1 MIGRLGGRFRVAEWK
16 EDYMGN
22 DFRVRGQREERV
34 LLSEV
39 GRRERCKDE
48 NGGRW
53 VVGVDVTEAPLWRS
67 NTTDSVTVI
76 ERRIG
81 SVYFDCSATWLSRQM
96 WCLHAMLDT
105 WQEALASTMR
115 TCICREWSTE
125 KQQAS

>member
-1 MIGRLGGRFRVAEWK
+1 MVGRLGGRFRVAEWK

-53 VVGVDVTEAPLWRS
+53 VVGVDVTEAPL
-67 NTTDSVTVI
+67 
-76 ERRIG
+76 
-81 SVYFDCSATWLSRQM
+81 L
-96 WCLHAMLDT
+96 
-105 WQEALASTMR
+105 ALKYDGFGHGNR
-115 TCICREWSTE
+115 KEG
-125 KQQAS
+125 